1 MRGFRRGNL
10 PRHTYLGT
18 KYVKRPFPSNPR
30 TVGYHT
36 QRAAL
41 GVEITEGIRSSSLAF
56 SQDRMR
62 KKNRQNKTTIR
73 AVVVSDGPGPW
84 KAVTPYS
91 RKVRLGVVA
100 NQAETEITVR
110 NILNLQVLAQSS
122 TGVNSLA
129 YAVRLKK
136 LRIWF
141 TSPTVGTSISSTIE
155 WNAGSTGFLM
165 DGVSTSATTM
175 STTEPCLLVS
185 RPPTQS
191 LASWYQA
198 GVSGSTNALFSLSAP
213 AGAVIEVSYDWVPN
227 FTEASFNTT
236 TVTGAT
242 AGTLYCVGWNS
253 NILALPPLNSVV

>member
-1 MRGFRRGNL
+1 
-10 PRHTYLGT
+10 
-18 KYVKRPFPSNPR
+18 
-30 TVGYHT
+30 
-36 QRAAL
+36 
-41 GVEITEGIRSSSLAF
+41 
-56 SQDRMR
+56 
-62 KKNRQNKTTIR
+62 
-73 AVVVSDGPGPW
+73 VS
-84 KAVTPYS
+84 PYA

-110 NILNLQVLAQSS
+110 NLLNLQVLATGS
-122 TGVNSLA
+122 TAVNSLA

-141 TSPTVGTSISSTIE
+141 TSPTVGTSISSTVE

-165 DGVSTSATTM
+165 DGVSQSSTTM
-175 STTEPCLLVS
+175 STTEPVCLVT

-198 GVSGSTNALFSLSAP
+198 GVSGSTNVLFSLSAP

-227 FTEASFNTT
+227 FTEASYNTT

-242 AGTLYCVGWNS
+242 QGTLYCVGWNS

>member
-1 MRGFRRGNL
+1 MMGFRRGNL
-10 PRHTYLGT
+10 PRHTCLGT
-18 KYVKRPFPSNPR
+18 KYVKRPFPGIPR

-36 QRAAL
+36 QRAAP
-41 GVEITEGIRSSSLAF
+41 GVEITRGIRSSSLAF
-56 SQDRMR
+56 SQNSKR
-62 KKNRQNKTTIR
+62 KKNRQNKTPIR

-84 KAVTPYS
+84 RAVSPYA

-110 NILNLQVLAQSS
+110 NLLNLQVLATGS
-122 TGVNSLA
+122 TAVNSLA

-141 TSPTVGTSISSTIE
+141 TSPTVGTSISSTVE

-165 DGVSTSATTM
+165 DGVSQSSTTM
-175 STTEPCLLVS
+175 STTEPVCLVT

-198 GVSGSTNALFSLSAP
+198 GVSGSTNVLFSLSAP

-227 FTEASFNTT
+227 FTEASYNTT

-242 AGTLYCVGWNS
+242 QGTLYCVGWNS